1 MRQAMQPMCMSTAVG
16 AIGPTG
22 NGGLVPAQAVAEGP
36 RRRARPGVQQMPC
49 PRMAVAKVQQ
59 RGTISTIAGRASAC
73 GACGRTICTYHRALF
88 SACPRLGR
96 FSCHLFHPSA
106 ANCWLLSPFH
116 PVLQHGGPLRACAW
130 RWDGRARWCDTAWW
144 MLLRQALD
152 MALCKK
158 DGNSDAGC

>member
-1 MRQAMQPMCMSTAVG
+1 MRQAMQPMCMSTAAG

-22 NGGLVPAQAVAEGP
+22 NGCMAQAGSVAERP
-36 RRRARPGVQQMPC
+36 HRRARHGCAANAMPDWT
-49 PRMAVAKVQQ
+49 VAKVLQ
-59 RGTISTIAGRASAC
+59 RGTMSTKAGRASAC

-96 FSCHLFHPSA
+96 FSCHLFHTSA
-106 ANCWLLSPFH
+106 ANCWLLSPFPH
-116 PVLQHGGPLRACAW
+116 VLSHCGPLRACAW
-130 RWDGRARWCDTAWW
+130 RWDGRARRCDRVWGTLLWQAWG
-144 MLLRQALD
+144 